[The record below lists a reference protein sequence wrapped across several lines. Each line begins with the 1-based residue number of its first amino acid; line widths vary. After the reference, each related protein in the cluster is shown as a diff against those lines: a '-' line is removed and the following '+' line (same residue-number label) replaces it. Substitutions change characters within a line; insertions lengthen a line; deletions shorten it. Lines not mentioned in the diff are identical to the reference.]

1 MPVTATHWVRKMRGG
16 SQAHMI
22 LADDGHHYVVKVKQ
36 NAQHR
41 RILVNEWLAGMILDY
56 LGVPCTRN
64 EMVRLTPEFLAAHP
78 DISVTIGSRI
88 AQVEPGWHFGSR
100 VPVDPARFAVYDYL
114 PDALLR
120 EIANLRDFLAVLVFD
135 KWANNA
141 DSRQAIFF
149 RAKVKDYLAVET
161 PAKKVAFVALMM
173 DHGYVFG
180 GPHWLLEDA
189 PLTGLYSRPLVY
201 EKVTGLASFAP
212 WLDMAVE
219 APASLQDEIYRK
231 VPEWWLNGDREE
243 LERLLE
249 RLWRRR
255 SRIPYLIEDA
265 RRGRVNI
272 FPNWTA

>member
-1 MPVTATHWVRKMRGG
+1 MPVTATHWIRKMRGG

-22 LADDGHHYVVKVKQ
+22 VADDGHHYVVKVKQ

-41 RILVNEWLAGMILDY
+41 RILVNEWLAGHLLDY
-56 LGVPCTRN
+56 LKVPSARM
-64 EMVRLTPEFLAAHP
+64 EMVKLTPEFLSAHP
-78 DISVTIGSRI
+78 DIAVTVGSRI
-88 AQVEPGWHFGSR
+88 AQVEPGWHFGSQ
-100 VPVDPARFAVYDYL
+100 VPVDPNRFAIYDYL

-135 KWANNA
+135 KWASNA
-141 DSRQAIFF
+141 DSRQCVFF
-149 RAKVKDYLAVET
+149 RAKVKEYLSGEYSS
-161 PAKKVAFVALMM
+161 KKVAFVALMM

-180 GPHWLLEDA
+180 GPHWLLEDG

-201 EKVTGLASFAP
+201 ERVTGLDSFRP
-212 WLDMAVE
+212 WLDMAVN
-219 APASLQDEIYRK
+219 APDSLLDEIYRK

-255 SRIPYLIEDA
+255 PRIPYLIEDS
-265 RRGRVNI
+265 RHGRVNL
-272 FPNWTA
+272 FPNWVS